1 MDDSILEE
9 LSIGTYIVKSSL
21 NSFPKD
27 WLEKIIRTTIKYL
40 IKLLCISFTMS
51 ILNDKRNYRK

>member
-1 MDDSILEE
+1 MKSFLADPEFIIFHIFEGDFEPLILKIRLLNEELIEDSILEE

-27 WLEKIIRTTIKYL
+27 
-40 IKLLCISFTMS
+40 
-51 ILNDKRNYRK
+51 